1 MVLST
6 IALGCDQFVDKKDAK
21 LLVTR
26 IFKLPDIINLISYA
40 CESVMVANYQVGWF
54 TLLLLVT

>member
-6 IALGCDQFVDKKDAK
+6 LALGCDQFVDKKDAK

-26 IFKLPDIINLISYA
+26 ICKLPDIINLISYA
-40 CESVMVANYQVGWF
+40 CESVMVEP
-54 TLLLLVT
+54 TTK